1 MCWWGGAKG
10 HSSLKSE
17 RRLAWRVGERKH
29 EGIRWMGEKGKK
41 EQEVLLENAIMKSDI
56 VYANLKF

>member
-1 MCWWGGAKG
+1 MLMGKRKG

-17 RRLAWRVGERKH
+17 RRLEWGVGGRKH
-29 EGIRWMGEKGKK
+29 ESIRWMGEKGKK